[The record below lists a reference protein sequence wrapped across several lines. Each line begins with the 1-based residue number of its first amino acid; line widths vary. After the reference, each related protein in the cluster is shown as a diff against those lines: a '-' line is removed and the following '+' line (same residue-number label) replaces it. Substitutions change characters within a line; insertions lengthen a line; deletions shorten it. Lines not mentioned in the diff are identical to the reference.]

1 MPHRIDATAPGYALD
16 VDDCTVPTAG
26 NTISPVML
34 QPPIRTMRYGIS
46 IRS

>member
-1 MPHRIDATAPGYALD
+1 MPHRIDAIAPGYALN
-16 VDDCTVPTAG
+16 VDDCTVPAAG

-34 QPPIRTMRYGIS
+34 QPSIRTMRYGIS

>member
-1 MPHRIDATAPGYALD
+1 MPHRIDAIAPGYALD

-26 NTISPVML
+26 NTISPVMP
-34 QPPIRTMRYGIS
+34 QPAIRTMRYGIS

>member
-1 MPHRIDATAPGYALD
+1 MPHRIDAIAPGYALD

-26 NTISPVML
+26 NTISPVMP